1 MTITYAATTTT
12 SRPPLSGAEMASAS
26 TISTTAVTLAC
37 AVEISPAA
45 TGRYRFFGCW
55 RSASASMAS
64 FRKYVPLA
72 ARQKAANAINVRPS
86 WSGSVST
93 PAAPGAANTSTFFTH
108 CFGRASRRKLRTSE
122 GRRPVSGA
130 SAPGVGAGRWEA
142 TDIARQRTCGS
153 PLRFGA

>member
-1 MTITYAATTTT
+1 MDDPTRT
-12 SRPPLSGAEMASAS
+12 PVVDDLQAS
-26 TISTTAVTLAC
+26 TGLDIEVITSTTAS
-37 AVEISPAA
+37 I
-45 TGRYRFFGCW
+45 W
-55 RSASASMAS
+55 RALEQM
-64 FRKYVPLA
+64 YP
-72 ARQKAANAINVRPS
+72 
-86 WSGSVST
+86 T

-108 CFGRASRRKLRTSE
+108 CFGRASRRKLRASE

>member
-1 MTITYAATTTT
+1 MTTTYAATTPS
-12 SRPPLSGAEMASAS
+12 SRPPFSGAETARAS
-26 TISTTAVTLAC
+26 TISITAVTLAC

-72 ARQKAANAINVRPS
+72 ARQKAANAIIVRPS

-93 PAAPGAANTSTFFTH
+93 PAAPGAANTSTFFIH
-108 CFGRASRRKLRTSE
+108 CFGRASRTKLRTIE
-122 GRRPVSGA
+122 GRRSVSDA
-130 SAPGVGAGRWEA
+130 SAPGVGAGRLEA
-142 TDIARQRTCGS
+142 TDIARQRTCAS
-153 PLRFGA
+153 PLRFGG